1 MNINTIIKDL
11 KYFDYKYNNYEILN
25 DLFLMSALI
34 ISNSIELNEKIKAER
49 ENQYKIIAS
58 KYNNADLNQF
68 TKIFAE
74 IIELYESENISDFLG
89 EIFMQSMT
97 QNSGAKGQVFTPYA
111 LSKVCAECSINDEM
125 LKKDIITM
133 YEPACGG
140 GGMIIAFLDALKNKH
155 NIDYTTKVF
164 VLAGDVDKRCCAMTY
179 IALSLLGCPAIVEE
193 KNALS
198 GEFYDIW
205 ETPAYKMQYLKFKD
219 VARKLVYE
227 TK

>member
-1 MNINTIIKDL
+1 MNIGTIIKDL
-11 KYFDYKYNNYEILN
+11 KYFDYKYNNYEVLN
-25 DLFLMSALI
+25 DLFVMSALS
-34 ISNSIELNEKIKAER
+34 ISNSIELNEKIKAKR
-49 ENQYKIIAS
+49 EEQYNIISS
-58 KYNNADLNQF
+58 KYNSEDLKQF

-74 IIELYESENISDFLG
+74 IIKLYESESISDFLG

-97 QNSGAKGQVFTPYA
+97 QNSGAKGQVFTPYS
-111 LSKVCAECSINDEM
+111 LSKACAECAVDEQM

-140 GGMIIAFLDALKNKH
+140 GGMIIAFLDTLKNNH
-155 NIDYTTKVF
+155 NIDYTTRVF

-198 GEFYDIW
+198 GEFYDRW

-219 VARKLVYE
+219 VARSLVYE